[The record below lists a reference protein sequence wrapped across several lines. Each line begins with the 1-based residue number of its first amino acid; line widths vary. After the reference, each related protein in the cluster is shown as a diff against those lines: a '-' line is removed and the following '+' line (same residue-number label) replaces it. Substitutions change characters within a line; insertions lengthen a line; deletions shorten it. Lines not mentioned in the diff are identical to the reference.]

1 MNGTWRSGQ
10 RTVNGMTTAAA
21 RWRPQR
27 EVEIV
32 AGTPPGGGLDRTA
45 RALAR
50 AIESERLLD
59 VPLKVVNIA
68 VDGAR
73 KAWAYVERRAGDPHV
88 LAISSPN
95 LATDH
100 LVGLAAFDHS
110 AFTPLAILYNEYLA
124 FIAAAVSPIQSARD
138 LLQRFAAPASEV
150 RVAFSTAL
158 GNPNHIALAKVIRHA
173 GGDVT
178 RPKIR
183 VFDSALDAL
192 ADALAGNA
200 EVAAVTAASAV
211 DALNAGTARALAISA
226 PSRLASPYEATPT
239 WKEQAVDCVI
249 GAWRGITGPHGL
261 SAEQVAYWE
270 KILRAA
276 VASVAWSAELRRHHW
291 TAMYL
296 DGPELAAHLQREE
309 GEMSAV
315 LRELGLLR
323 G

>member
-1 MNGTWRSGQ
+1 MKLGSLKEGGRDGTL
-10 RTVNGMTTAAA
+10 
-21 RWRPQR
+21 
-27 EVEIV
+27 IV
-32 AGTPPGGGLDRTA
+32 VSRDLTRAVRATGIADTLQ
-45 RALAR
+45 RALEDWSNVAP
-50 AIESERLLD
+50 RL
-59 VPLKVVNIA
+59 N
-68 VDGAR
+68 
-73 KAWAYVERRAGDPHV
+73 
-88 LAISSPN
+88 
-95 LATDH
+95 
-100 LVGLAAFDHS
+100 
-110 AFTPLAILYNEYLA
+110 
-124 FIAAAVSPIQSARD
+124 
-138 LLQRFAAPASEV
+138 
-150 RVAFSTAL
+150 AL
-158 GNPNHIALAKVIRHA
+158 
-173 GGDVT
+173 
-178 RPKIR
+178 
-183 VFDSALDAL
+183 S
-192 ADALAGNA
+192 
-200 EVAAVTAASAV
+200 